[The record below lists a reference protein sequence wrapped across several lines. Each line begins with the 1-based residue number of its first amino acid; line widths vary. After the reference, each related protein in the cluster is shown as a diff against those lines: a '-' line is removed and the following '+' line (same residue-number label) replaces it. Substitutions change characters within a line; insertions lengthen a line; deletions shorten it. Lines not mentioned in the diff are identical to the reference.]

1 MDFTLPQYE
10 SEDAEAYFCLVDAT
24 FAAYEVTDEAKKF
37 LLTMGA
43 LTPELRVTAKKIF
56 ELEPEQ
62 RYQALKKLIVE
73 KTKKPEN
80 QRIQQLLN
88 GAQIGDR
95 RPSDYLQYLRQL
107 MGEKKEENGTILR
120 TIFLNNLPAQ
130 MRPIVAATKA
140 LTLDDHAETA
150 DKIFD
155 LMRPQQQ
162 TLNAVQ
168 GEAQHNAHSHTLEI
182 SNIRL
187 EFNGELH
194 KLQIAASQAKSQIE
208 TLQASMSLMNETL
221 RSLQMELQRLSY
233 NRPYTQ
239 PPPNFTGRGRSTSR
253 GPPNTYNR
261 RSDTPHSN
269 YKAAQQHT
277 HTTDPPRATS
287 PHPSGSDASA
297 LCWYHATYGQQ
308 ARSCHTPC
316 SWNQG
321 NLQAA

>member
-1 MDFTLPQYE
+1 MDFKLPAYE
-10 SEDAEAYFCLVDAT
+10 GEDAHTFLSLVDAT
-24 FAAYEVTDEAKKF
+24 FTAYEVQDEPKKL

-43 LTPELRVTAKKIF
+43 LTPELRVTATKLF
-56 ELEPEQ
+56 DLEPET
-62 RYQALKKLIVE
+62 RYEELKKLIIE

-88 GAQIGDR
+88 GAEIGDR
-95 RPSDYLQYLRQL
+95 RPSDYLHYLRQL

-155 LMRPQQQ
+155 LMKPSQQ
-162 TLNAVQ
+162 TINAIK
-168 GEAQHNAHSHTLEI
+168 GEVGHASTHNHTLEI
-182 SNIRL
+182 SSIRL
-187 EFNGELH
+187 EFTGELH
-194 KLQIAASQAKSQIE
+194 KLQIAASQTKAQLDN
-208 TLQASMSLMNETL
+208 LQAAISRSDETI
-221 RSLQMELQRLSY
+221 RALQTELQRLNYS
-233 NRPYTQ
+233 RTYTQ
-239 PPPNFTGRGRSTSR
+239 PPPHYTGRGRSQSR

-261 RSDTPHSN
+261 RGDT
-269 YKAAQQHT
+269 T
-277 HTTDPPRATS
+277 HTATPSAQPFPQGADQARATS
-287 PHPSGSDASA
+287 PHPNGPDATT

-321 NLQAA
+321 N